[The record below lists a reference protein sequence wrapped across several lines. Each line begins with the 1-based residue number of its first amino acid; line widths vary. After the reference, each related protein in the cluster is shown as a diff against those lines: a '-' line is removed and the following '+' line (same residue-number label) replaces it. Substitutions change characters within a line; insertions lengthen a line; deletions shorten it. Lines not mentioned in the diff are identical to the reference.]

1 MTPSAHEQTISGYQ
15 RRLPTLFL
23 IWIALSAISPHPD
36 LFKAWFHLALGL
48 PVLFFF
54 SMGRLRIDT
63 GDQLLRLCAGFLLYV
78 TASSLIVSQADGG
91 QHLHAVRWSFE
102 TSLLIMVLFAALPAL
117 LPRPLFLGRFILGS
131 VALGGLSALLIF
143 GVFNGFSGR
152 LYGIGAL
159 YQPIEGVS
167 VLIMYL
173 CIGAFLFW
181 HQRHTLTGKDIALL
195 LLALLITCACTL
207 LSGSRGPTLALALAV
222 AYCFVV
228 SAIAYRHWKILS
240 LAIACLVLA
249 LAGVLWLYGIE
260 EFIQFMAERGTS
272 YRLLLWTAHLEH
284 PPESF
289 LFGHGAATDLKQT
302 TAGLKIYSESGLGT
316 AQPHN
321 LFLGTFVQ
329 TGLIGLAFL
338 VGLLGLVLNRIYQA
352 NTSRIAKL
360 YLVGIFGT
368 VIMLVTTNTYTLIM
382 SVKTMWLYTWLPM
395 LFLWLW
401 CQNFGDKTRPER
413 NGDADIE
420 NRKPLHELEKP

>member
-1 MTPSAHEQTISGYQ
+1 MTLNAHEQTTSGYE

-48 PVLFFF
+48 PVLIFW
-54 SMGRLRIDT
+54 SMGRLPLDT
-63 GDQLLRLCAGFLLYV
+63 GDHLLRLCAGFLLYV
-78 TASSLIVSQADGG
+78 TASSFIVSQADGG
-91 QHLHAVRWSFE
+91 QHLHALRWSFE
-102 TSLLIMVLFAALPAL
+102 TSLLIMVLFAALPGL
-117 LPRPLFLGRFILGS
+117 LLKPLFLGRFILGS
-131 VALGGLSALLIF
+131 VALGGLSALIIF

-181 HQRHTLTGKDIALL
+181 HERRTLDRKDIALL
-195 LLALLITCACTL
+195 LFALLITCACTL

-222 AYCFVV
+222 AYCFLV

-240 LAIACLVLA
+240 LAVACLILA
-249 LAGVLWLYGIE
+249 LTGVLWLYGIE
-260 EFIQFMAERGTS
+260 EFIQFMVERGTS

-284 PPESF
+284 PPESL
-289 LFGHGAATDLKQT
+289 LFGHGAATDLEQT
-302 TAGLKIYSESGLGT
+302 AAGLKIYSESGLGT

-321 LFLGTFVQ
+321 LFLGTFAQ
-329 TGLIGLAFL
+329 TGLIGLGTLMA
-338 VGLLGLVLNRIYQA
+338 LLGLIVSGIYRA

-360 YLVGIFGT
+360 YLLGIFGT
-368 VIMLVTTNTYTLIM
+368 VIMLVTTNTYTLII
-382 SVKTMWLYTWLPM
+382 SVKTMWLYTWLP
-395 LFLWLW
+395 LILVWLW
-401 CQNFGDKTRPER
+401 CQQSHQRDEP
-413 NGDADIE
+413 
-420 NRKPLHELEKP
+420 